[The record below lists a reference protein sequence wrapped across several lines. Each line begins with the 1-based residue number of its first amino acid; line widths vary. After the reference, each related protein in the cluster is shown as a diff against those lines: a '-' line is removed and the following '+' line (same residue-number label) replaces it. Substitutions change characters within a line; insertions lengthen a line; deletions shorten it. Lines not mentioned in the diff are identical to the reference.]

1 MKDAI
6 IVDIDGT
13 AAIGIGEHRQA
24 YDYSLVGNDKPNEA
38 VFINIFSFWSLHP
51 DGIVFFFSGRENV
64 TFPGKSKRKDKCYRV
79 GKFQGREYPDCKT
92 LTKAWLGH
100 YLLEFQAILNEEESA
115 RNGNI
120 CVSLPKDCRLSMR
133 DAGDYRKDD
142 EVKYDMYKT
151 YIEDEYFIH
160 YVLDDRQQVVDM
172 WRDKCN
178 LTCFQVAPGNF

>member
-79 GKFQGREYPDCKT
+79 GKLDGIEYPNCKT
-92 LTKAWLGH
+92 LTKAWIEH
-100 YLLEFQAILNEEESA
+100 YLQHFDDILTKETAWET
-115 RNGNI
+115 
-120 CVSLPKDCRLSMR
+120 VSNRPLDLNMSLTMR
-133 DAGDYRKDD
+133 AAGDYRKDD
-142 EVKYDMYKT
+142 EVKYDMYDYGVKGR
-151 YIEDEYFIH
+151 YRVH

-172 WRDKCN
+172 WRDKCK